1 MRHPGKSR
9 RAAMGMSLVETALA
23 LGITGLA
30 MGSMIQIS
38 SDAQDQVKDAAIASQ
53 VAQVYAAGTSYL
65 QANYANLLAA
75 TGGGIVSIPVAR
87 TSVTGA
93 VPAQYS
99 AGLPSLQGGGFLPAS
114 FIGVN
119 GSGQQIAM
127 LFRRDPS
134 NPAMVDGLVETTGGH
149 ATTDVNLGRIAAKIG
164 AAGGAYMQQPPPTA
178 GGLPIRGVGGGWAEI
193 PANWSAGTQTP
204 ASGHVMAYLSSV
216 QNTNISDY
224 LYRYNV
230 GVPEANTM
238 HADVNMDGMAA
249 NTGQSIQ
256 NAKSVNTQNIGPT
269 PVNPTVTVGGTNQ
282 GQINVNG
289 YAAIQGGGVACSG
302 ATPPSGCGWGISQRA
317 GGFADNSDGWATFT
331 GTTNAAGG
339 ILVQATPGH
348 PGDNL
353 AVAGAGAF
361 TGNLATSGNMAAV
374 GAVSSSGLYDSG
386 SATVSGDAGIGGN
399 LTVGGTIA
407 GGSLGISGGAT
418 INGNLGVAGGVWSSY
433 LGVAGNA
440 NVSGNLTVG
449 QGVYANYLVSYGD
462 LQVNGN
468 STTNGSTVV
477 GKNITAG
484 GTVTGQ
490 LTTNA
495 TASSGDG
502 CTNGQIAINSGDGS
516 ALFCQNSHYAAMGGG
531 GASFFMTGI
540 IAVANPL
547 TGRYSCPSSQPV
559 ERYVMSP
566 WYGTN
571 GFSTLYVCTAS

>member
-1 MRHPGKSR
+1 MRHPGKRR
-9 RAAMGMSLVETALA
+9 RAAMGMTLVETALA

-53 VAQVYAAGTSYL
+53 VAQVQAAGTSYL

-75 TGGGIVSIPVAR
+75 TGGGVVSIPVAR
-87 TSVTGA
+87 TSVTGT

-127 LFRRDPS
+127 LFRRDPN
-134 NPAMVDGLVETTGGH
+134 NPTMVDGLVETTGGH

-164 AAGGAYMQQPPPTA
+164 APGGAYMKMPPPMA
-178 GGLPIRGVGGGWAEI
+178 GGLPIRGVGGGWAET
-193 PANWSAGTQTP
+193 PANWSAGAQTP

-238 HADVNMDGMAA
+238 HADVNMDGLAA

-256 NAKSVNTQNIGPT
+256 NAKSVNTQNIGAT
-269 PVNPTVTVGGTNQ
+269 PVNPKVMVGGTNQ

-302 ATPPSGCGWGISQRA
+302 ANPPTGCGWGISQRA
-317 GGFADNSDGWATFT
+317 GGLADNNDGWTTFT

-339 ILVQATPGH
+339 LLIQGTPGH

-361 TGNLATSGNMAAV
+361 TGNLATAANMTAV
-374 GAVSSSGLYDSG
+374 GSVSSSGLYDSG
-386 SATVSGDAGIGGN
+386 SATVTGNEGIGGN
-399 LTVGGTIA
+399 LTVGGSIS

-418 INGNLGVAGGVWSSY
+418 INGNLGVSGGVWSSY
-433 LGVAGNA
+433 LGVSGSASVG
-440 NVSGNLTVG
+440 GNLNVG
-449 QGVYANYLVSYGD
+449 LGVYANYLVSYGD

-468 STTNGSTVV
+468 STTNGSAVV

-484 GTVTGQ
+484 GAVTGK
-490 LTTNA
+490 LA
-495 TASSGDG
+495 TSAVAASGDG
-502 CTNGQIAINSGDGS
+502 CTNGQIAMSSGDGS
-516 ALFCQNSHYAAMGGG
+516 ALFCKNQRFAPMGGG
-531 GASFFMTGI
+531 VVSFFMTGQ
-540 IAVANPL
+540 ASATNWF
-547 TGRYSCPSSQPV
+547 TGGLSCPAGQV
-559 ERYVMSP
+559 TRYIFSP
-566 WYGTN
+566 YYTRGYSN
-571 GFSTLYVCTAS
+571 LFVCQDN